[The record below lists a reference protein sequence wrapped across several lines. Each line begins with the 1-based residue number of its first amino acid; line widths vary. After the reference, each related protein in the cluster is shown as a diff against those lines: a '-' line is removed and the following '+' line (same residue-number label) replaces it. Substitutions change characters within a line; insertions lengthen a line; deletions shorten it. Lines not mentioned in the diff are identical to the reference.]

1 MRTQLPIYNMDFANS
16 MLDDT
21 WRNNLGTIPNT
32 FKPSFAMKPKICV
45 LRTHVTTCHDDS
57 FITRRP
63 VGSLSRSRSA
73 PGRDEAH
80 NILAV
85 RLAAS
90 PDRSRHPRTVLAPHK
105 TLEVSI
111 SPKSLSL
118 SLLHLLTTPQPTRR
132 AASSPAIVPPSPTTA
147 PPPAFCAR
155 HDELAAAPATGRGK
169 RARHGGPMRPALPAS
184 VPAPP
189 SSREPWP
196 LRHAARAPLP

>member
-1 MRTQLPIYNMDFANS
+1 MNHLMRTQLPIYNMDFANS

-118 SLLHLLTTPQPTRR
+118 SLLSLSLSSTSSPPCNPLDGRRRRRRPCLPPRLPRRRPRSALAMTNSLPPQP
-132 AASSPAIVPPSPTTA
+132 PAEVSVHGTGVRYA
-147 PPPAFCAR
+147 PPF
-155 HDELAAAPATGRGK
+155 
-169 RARHGGPMRPALPAS
+169 LPLFQ
-184 VPAPP
+184 PP
-189 SSREPWP
+189 
-196 LRHAARAPLP
+196 LFA